1 MFLSQKF
8 CLQMV
13 LVPLPS
19 QATSREIY
27 GACLLCVCLSSLDL
41 GQLFLELDLVIRL
54 TSTGISPQ
62 DVKADALA
70 RLVHLSAK
78 RRESPRAQSV
88 NVCEGWKSQYF
99 GIFGRWNWCSICGMF
114 FCLLPK
120 NMCGYLMGR
129 EDFVWNICWCGFTL
143 VKPQEVVESVFKKN
157 QNHLL
162 ERANTLIQFNTLVN
176 AVLMISCSCFREF

>member
-41 GQLFLELDLVIRL
+41 GQLFLKLDLVISL

-78 RRESPRAQSV
+78 RRESPRAQRV
-88 NVCEGWKSQYF
+88 NVKAGNLST
-99 GIFGRWNWCSICGMF
+99 
-114 FCLLPK
+114 L
-120 NMCGYLMGR
+120 GYLDDGTGAQFVAWCFVSSPKICVGISWEGR
-129 EDFVWNICWCGFTL
+129 TFSGISAGVGSLWSSPRKSWSQSLKKTKTICLKEQIF
-143 VKPQEVVESVFKKN
+143 
-157 QNHLL
+157 
-162 ERANTLIQFNTLVN
+162 
-176 AVLMISCSCFREF
+176 

>member
-8 CLQMV
+8 CLQVV

-41 GQLFLELDLVIRL
+41 GQLFLELDLVISL

-78 RRESPRAQSV
+78 RRGSPRAQSA

-99 GIFGRWNWCSICGMF
+99 GIFGRWNWCSICGMM

-120 NMCGYLMGR
+120 NVWVSHGKGGLSLEYL
-129 EDFVWNICWCGFTL
+129 
-143 VKPQEVVESVFKKN
+143 
-157 QNHLL
+157 
-162 ERANTLIQFNTLVN
+162 
-176 AVLMISCSCFREF
+176 LMWVHFGQAPGSHGVSL